1 MTRLNIFLS
10 LVLVAS
16 ALLLVRTSYE
26 SRRLF
31 AANQR
36 ADAEAVRIEQE
47 FKRLD
52 AQRQLNATHQR
63 VAQDAEQR
71 LKMRKDAPRFEV
83 FESATSAGA
92 RP

>member
-1 MTRLNIFLS
+1 MTRMQLFLS

-16 ALLLVRTSYE
+16 ALLLVRTSYD

-31 AANQR
+31 AENQR
-36 ADAEAVRIEQE
+36 AEAEAVRIEQD

-52 AQRQLNATHQR
+52 AQRQLNATNQR
-63 VAQDAEQR
+63 VARDAEFR
-71 LKMRKDAPRFEV
+71 LKMRKDPQRMEV
-83 FESATSAGA
+83 FETAAAGV